1 MDLNEIKEFL
11 GEDWRRVEERIRLS
25 LASDIK
31 NLDLTN
37 SIILSR
43 SGKQLRPVLSLLVAR
58 ACSGGCPTEYS
69 YRYAAAAEMLHNA
82 TLLHDD
88 VADSSDERRGVPT
101 IRSMMGPSVSV
112 LVGDYWLVKAMECIF
127 SDEGDGNSR
136 VTMIFSRTLSNL
148 AEGEMLQLQKAESG
162 DTDEQDYLRII
173 FSKTASLFDASCLSA
188 AISVNASPEV
198 ERAVGEYAVA
208 LGMAF
213 QIKDDIFDYSPVS
226 TDIGKPVGVDVT
238 EQKMT
243 LPLIGALLGC
253 GEDKACEIRRKV
265 SEIGEHPEY
274 RDEIIGF
281 VRENGGLEYS
291 SARLQEYVDKAV
303 MALDIL
309 PDSME
314 KHYLS
319 ELASFV
325 AKRLS

>member
-1 MDLNEIKEFL
+1 MFE
-11 GEDWRRVEERIRLS
+11 
-25 LASDIK
+25 
-31 NLDLTN
+31 
-37 SIILSR
+37 
-43 SGKQLRPVLSLLVAR
+43 
-58 ACSGGCPTEYS
+58 
-69 YRYAAAAEMLHNA
+69 
-82 TLLHDD
+82 
-88 VADSSDERRGVPT
+88 
-101 IRSMMGPSVSV
+101 
-112 LVGDYWLVKAMECIF
+112 
-127 SDEGDGNSR
+127 
-136 VTMIFSRTLSNL
+136 
-148 AEGEMLQLQKAESG
+148 
-162 DTDEQDYLRII
+162 
-173 FSKTASLFDASCLSA
+173 ASCLSA

-226 TDIGKPVGVDVT
+226 TDVGKPVGVDVT